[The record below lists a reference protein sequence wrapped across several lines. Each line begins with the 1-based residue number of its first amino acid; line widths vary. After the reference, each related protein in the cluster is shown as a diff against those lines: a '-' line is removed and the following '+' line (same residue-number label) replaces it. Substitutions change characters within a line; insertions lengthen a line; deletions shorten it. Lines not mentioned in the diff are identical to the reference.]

1 MSDKITTEK
10 IEKYLSITTKAIEGV
25 KIAKEKN
32 VDWRKMAEDFLD
44 MASRYLK
51 DAKHYYSKG
60 DVVIAFASVNYAHG
74 WLDAGARLG
83 FWDIDKEV
91 RDYFVVD

>member
-1 MSDKITTEK
+1 
-10 IEKYLSITTKAIEGV
+10 
-25 KIAKEKN
+25 
-32 VDWRKMAEDFLD
+32 
-44 MASRYLK
+44 
-51 DAKHYYSKG
+51 
-60 DVVIAFASVNYAHG
+60 VVIAFASVNYAHG